1 MERKPE
7 NNRDMQTS
15 EVTRRDFVRGAAA
28 TAAMLAVGE
37 RHIALGQPSPK
48 DAVIAQIAAQH
59 NQTVKMLQDWIA
71 LPSIAAE
78 NRGYPQGADY
88 MAKLARDAG
97 FQPVEIVPTKGK
109 PGVFATLDSGARNWL
124 GVYFMYDVK
133 QFDPAEWS
141 SPPLEARLVD
151 KPGLGKVI
159 VGRGATNTKGP
170 QTAFLAALHA
180 FKSAGRKLPVNIALV
195 CEGEEEIGSP
205 NFSQIVFQPNVEA
218 ALKKSVGVI
227 IPLGSQDLD
236 GSVTINLGAKG
247 VVELELV
254 SSGEKWGRGPK
265 RDVHSSLEAQLDSPA
280 WHLVQALNTL
290 VQADGH
296 TPAVA
301 GFFDKVRPLSPALK
315 RILEEAIPKRNEA
328 ATKKSLGVEHW
339 FKNESWHDS
348 LVRLVT
354 QPTINIEGLVGGYTG
369 PGGKTILPHRAVA
382 KIDMRLVPD
391 MTATGTLDL
400 LKTHLAKHGFG
411 DIEVNMSGGYDPT
424 ETAPDSKLIQGEIAA
439 YKASGIQPTLWPR
452 LAGSWPGVTFTGAP
466 LKLAAGQF
474 GLGHGD
480 GAHAPDEYWIIES
493 ANPKVAGMD
502 VAVRSYVDFF
512 YALGT
517 T

>member
-1 MERKPE
+1 M
-7 NNRDMQTS
+7 D
-15 EVTRRDFVRGAAA
+15 RREFVHGAAA
-28 TAAMLAVGE
+28 GAAAFAIGSRASLFE
-37 RHIALGQPSPK
+37 ISPK
-48 DAVIAQIAAQH
+48 DDVIAKIAGQH
-59 NQTVKMLQDWIA
+59 DQTVKMLQDWIA

-78 NRGYPQGADY
+78 NRGYPQGAEY

-97 FQPVEIVPTKGK
+97 FQRVDLIQTKGK
-109 PGVFATLDSGARNWL
+109 PGVFATLDAGAPTWI
-124 GVYFMYDVK
+124 GIYFMYDVK

-141 SPPLEARLVD
+141 SPPLEAKLVD
-151 KPGLGKVI
+151 KPGLGKVV

-170 QTAFLAALHA
+170 QVACLAALHA
-180 FKSAGRKLPVNIALV
+180 FKAAGVKPPVNIALV

-205 NFSQIVFQPNVEA
+205 NFPQIVFKPEVEA
-218 ALKKSVGVI
+218 ALKKCLGVI
-227 IPLGSQDLD
+227 IPLGSQALD
-236 GSVTINLGAKG
+236 GSVEINLGAKG

-265 RDVHSSLEAQLDSPA
+265 HDVHSSLEAQLDSPS
-280 WHLVQALNTL
+280 WHLIQALNTL
-290 VQADGH
+290 VKSDGH
-296 TPAVA
+296 TPAVP
-301 GFFDKVRPLSPALK
+301 GFFDKVRPLSARQK
-315 RILEEAIPKRNEA
+315 QILEAAIPKRNEA
-328 ATKKSLGVEHW
+328 QTKKALGVDHW
-339 FKNESWHDS
+339 FKDESWHDS

-391 MTATGTLDL
+391 MTAKGTLEL
-400 LKTHLAKHGFG
+400 LKQHLAKHGFG

-424 ETAPDSKLIQGEIAA
+424 ETDPDSKLVKAQTAA
-439 YKASGIQPTLWPR
+439 YWAQGVDPLLWPR

-474 GLGHGD
+474 GMGHGD

-502 VAVRSYVDFF
+502 GAVRSYVEFF
-512 YALGT
+512 YACAS
-517 T
+517 